1 MDQMEAYEFFMEVKN
16 KEIQELKDKLE
27 RTNASCNAMIN
38 AGIKNRKRLTE
49 IGDEMAE
56 FMTMEIDTPHELIP
70 KRNFIVNSWD
80 AAKKGRNP

>member
-38 AGIKNRKRLTE
+38 AGMRNRKKLIKAGDFMAGRLANFADKE
-49 IGDEMAE
+49 LQEMVYNWNE
-56 FMTMEIDTPHELIP
+56 
-70 KRNFIVNSWD
+70 
-80 AAKKGRNP
+80 AKEGRSK

>member
-1 MDQMEAYEFFMEVKN
+1 MEQDEAFEFFIEVKN

-27 RTNASCNAMIN
+27 RINASSGAMIN

-56 FMTMEIDTPHELIP
+56 FMTMAIDTPHELIP